1 VPLLE
6 RGADD
11 ADDRGVAPAGAPD
24 SLGQETRDAFS
35 PAAALGGAEARVPP
49 VLVARAGLDGGW
61 INDSIGRF
69 VDEALS
75 RNVELELLT
84 HPEGR
89 HGFDMLD
96 DVERSRKILRHTITF
111 LGRHLRD
118 GE

>member
-1 VPLLE
+1 MPTIE
-6 RGADD
+6 GWRPRARPTRS
-11 ADDRGVAPAGAPD
+11 ARRRATHSRRPRPSEAP
-24 SLGQETRDAFS
+24 Q
-35 PAAALGGAEARVPP
+35 ARVPP

-75 RNVELELLT
+75 RIVELELLT

-96 DVERSRKILRHTITF
+96 DIERSRKILRHTITF

-118 GE
+118 RE